1 MRIAIIDAW
10 RERWRLS
17 PVFQPERLASRADY
31 AAPQR
36 SKMLEQRR
44 TYVSNLTP
52 ADQQPFSV
60 PGYCQPCQRQVALQ
74 VDFAY
79 AYPVDGRLQP
89 NWRERLLCPHCRL
102 NSRIRATLHLFERFV
117 GARRRDLLY
126 LTEQNTSLY
135 RWMADRYPNLTGSE
149 YLGSEFQPGQ
159 VDARGWRHEDLT
171 RLSFAD
177 ASLSA
182 ILSFDVLE
190 HVPDYPAA
198 ARECLRCLKPGG
210 VFVFSVPFIVEAQET
225 LVRARL
231 GSDGQIEHLHPPEYH
246 GDPVSD
252 AGCLC
257 YYHFGWEL
265 LDQLRD
271 LGFVDV
277 TALDYWSAAHGYLGG
292 NTLLFTARK
301 PAVSMISFRTVAQT

>member
-1 MRIAIIDAW
+1 MRIRIIDTW
-10 RERWRLS
+10 RERLHLM
-17 PVFQPERLASRADY
+17 PAFKPERLASRTDY

-36 SKMLEQRR
+36 AKALQRR
-44 TYVSNLTP
+44 RAHVSHLTP
-52 ADQQPFSV
+52 ADQQPFEV
-60 PGYCQPCQRQVALQ
+60 PGYCYPCRRQVALQ

-89 NWRERLLCPHCRL
+89 NWRERLVCPHCRL

-117 GARRRDLLY
+117 GARHRDPLY
-126 LTEQNTSLY
+126 LTEQNTPLY

-159 VDARGWRHEDLT
+159 ADARGWHHEDLT
-171 RLSFAD
+171 RLSFTDDGLA
-177 ASLSA
+177 A

-231 GSDGQIEHLHPPEYH
+231 GSDGRIEHLHPPEYH

-292 NTLLFTARK
+292 NTLLFLARK
-301 PAVSMISFRTVAQT
+301 PAVSTGRFRTVAQA

>member
-1 MRIAIIDAW
+1 MRIPIIDAW
-10 RERWRLS
+10 RERLY
-17 PVFQPERLASRADY
+17 PQPAFQPERLASRTDY

-36 SKMLEQRR
+36 AEALERR
-44 TYVSNLTP
+44 RAYVSNLTP
-52 ADQQPFSV
+52 PDQTPFTV
-60 PGYCQPCQRQVALQ
+60 PGYCHPCRRQVALQ
-74 VDFAY
+74 VDFVY
-79 AYPVDGRLQP
+79 AYPVDGQLQP
-89 NWRERLLCPHCRL
+89 NWRERLVCPRCQL
-102 NSRIRATLHLFERFV
+102 NSRLRATLHLFEQFL
-117 GARRRDLLY
+117 GARRQDPLY
-126 LTEQNTSLY
+126 LTEQNTPLY
-135 RWMADRYPNLTGSE
+135 RWMVEHYPKLTGSE
-149 YLGSEFQPGQ
+149 YLGSAFQPGES
-159 VDARGWRHEDLT
+159 DARGWRHEDLT
-171 RLSFAD
+171 HLSFAD
-177 ASLSA
+177 TSLAA

-190 HVPDYPAA
+190 HVPAYQAA

-210 VFVFSVPFIVEAQET
+210 VFVFSVPFIVEAQAT

-231 GSDGQIEHLHPPEYH
+231 GSDGQIEHLQSPEYH

-292 NTLLFTARK
+292 NTLLFVAHK
-301 PAVSMISFRTVAQT
+301 PAGR